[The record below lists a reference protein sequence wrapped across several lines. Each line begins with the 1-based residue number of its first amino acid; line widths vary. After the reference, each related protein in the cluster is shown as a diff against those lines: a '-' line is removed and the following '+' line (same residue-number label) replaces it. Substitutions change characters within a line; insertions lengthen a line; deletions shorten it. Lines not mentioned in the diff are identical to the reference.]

1 MRMGLNIVGIGVI
14 FTVGLEFGSLLCE
27 LFLLIRVIYGCVL
40 EGIIDLAVWIGRSGP
55 QQWRSF
61 GEARIEF

>member
-27 LFLLIRVIYGCVL
+27 LFLLIREIYGCVL
-40 EGIIDLAVWIGRSGP
+40 EGRIHLAVWVGRSGP
-55 QQWRSF
+55 QQWISF
-61 GEARIEF
+61 GEVQIEF